1 MSDFAGKWGWI
12 SCIDSVSE
20 TCKCDWDKVWEMKA
34 IEFLNILCYARDKRE
49 EEKRRIEEWK
59 RRH

>member
-1 MSDFAGKWGWI
+1 
-12 SCIDSVSE
+12 
-20 TCKCDWDKVWEMKA
+20 MKA

-49 EEKRRIEEWK
+49 EEKHRIEEWK

>member
-1 MSDFAGKWGWI
+1 
-12 SCIDSVSE
+12 
-20 TCKCDWDKVWEMKA
+20 MKA
-34 IEFLNILCYARDKRE
+34 IEFLNIFCYARDKRE